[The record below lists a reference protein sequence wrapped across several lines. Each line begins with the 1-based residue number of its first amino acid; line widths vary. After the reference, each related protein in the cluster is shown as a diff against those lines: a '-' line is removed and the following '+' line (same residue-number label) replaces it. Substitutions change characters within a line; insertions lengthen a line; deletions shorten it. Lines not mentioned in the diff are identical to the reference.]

1 MIQDKSG
8 FVYDTE
14 TKEVITEFQEGNNIF
29 LGEGCDI
36 FYGKKSEAIENEL
49 IFKENETD
57 FI

>member
-1 MIQDKSG
+1 MIVDKHG

-14 TKEVITEFQEGNNIF
+14 TKEVIVEFQIGNNIF

-36 FYGKKSEAIENEL
+36 FYGTKSEAIENEL
-49 IFKENETD
+49 IFTENETD